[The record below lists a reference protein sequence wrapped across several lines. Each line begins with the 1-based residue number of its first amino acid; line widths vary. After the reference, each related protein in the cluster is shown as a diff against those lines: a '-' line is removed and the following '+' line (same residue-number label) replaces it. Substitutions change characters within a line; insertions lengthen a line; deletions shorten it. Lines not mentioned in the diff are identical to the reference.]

1 MNAMARL
8 ALCLA
13 LAPGLAAAGRSR
25 PPEPATEAGAPVPLP
40 MILVEAKPLTSFG
53 LSLQM
58 VAVRQT
64 RQVLRMFV
72 REVVPQSEAD
82 YGGLQPG
89 TEILSINGRAVDTFV
104 AGFTAESELGKLFV
118 NRHRGDRVLL
128 LVRPPGETDSR
139 SVTLVM
145 GRTQPWSPFNLMD
158 DWAG

>member
-13 LAPGLAAAGRSR
+13 LAPALAAAGRAR
-25 PPEPATEAGAPVPLP
+25 PREPAADLAAPVP
-40 MILVEAKPLTSFG
+40 MEAILVEAKPLTSFG

-58 VAVRQT
+58 VAVRQNK
-64 RQVLRMFV
+64 QILRMFV
-72 REVVPQSEAD
+72 RDVVPQSEAD
-82 YGGLQPG
+82 YAGLQPG
-89 TEILSINGRAVDTFV
+89 TEILSINGRAVNTFAV
-104 AGFTAESELGKLFV
+104 GFTPESELGRLFV
-118 NRHRGDRVLL
+118 NRRRGDRILL
-128 LVRPPGETDSR
+128 LIRPPGETDSR